1 MLTYRTYTFSSLI
14 LSPLG
19 GYHGDEDVSSS
30 FTVSMELVFLSFSEA
45 TPPVVMATSLS
56 EDQGER

>member
-1 MLTYRTYTFSSLI
+1 MVLI
-14 LSPLG
+14 IDFSPLG
-19 GYHGDEDVSSS
+19 GYHGDKDVSNS
-30 FTVSMELVFLSFSEA
+30 FTVSMELVFLSFSET